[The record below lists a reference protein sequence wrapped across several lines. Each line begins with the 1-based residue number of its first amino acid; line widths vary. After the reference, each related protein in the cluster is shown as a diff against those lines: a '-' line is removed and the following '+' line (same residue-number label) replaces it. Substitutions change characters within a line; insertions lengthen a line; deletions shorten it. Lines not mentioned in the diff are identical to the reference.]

1 MFQLDIH
8 TLLVFLEDK
17 SILFRPDFLLHFRGK
32 TKKLH
37 DVGISCFGR
46 FKEALDC
53 TQFADKLIAMQLGKV
68 ARAIRRRGRRRYAI
82 IRHGRAGA
90 RPSLFVRH
98 RLASKGNDTKRGNHN
113 SPEAHRV
120 VPLFLHVKERT
131 TSRRLQKAGCI
142 PPRAP
147 H

>member
-37 DVGISCFGR
+37 GVGISCLGR
-46 FKEALDC
+46 FEVVLDC
-53 TQFADKLIAMQLGKV
+53 AQLADKVIAMLLGKV
-68 ARAIRRRGRRRYAI
+68 ARAIVQGLANFRRGQSPRSTILTRI
-82 IRHGRAGA
+82 
-90 RPSLFVRH
+90 SRH